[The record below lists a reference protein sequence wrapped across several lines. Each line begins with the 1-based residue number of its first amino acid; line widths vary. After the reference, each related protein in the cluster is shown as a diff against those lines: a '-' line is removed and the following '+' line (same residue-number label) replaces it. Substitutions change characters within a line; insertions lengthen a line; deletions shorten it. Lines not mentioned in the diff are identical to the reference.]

1 MSRLLYA
8 DTSALIALVHA
19 GDDQHAPVAAHFR
32 RLRADR
38 DRLVTCE
45 AVVSETVTR
54 LRYDAGL
61 RTLHRFRS
69 VLERSAAHGSFVV
82 RESSP
87 EDRRAAFDVMERFA
101 DLTVSYADAVG
112 AVIARERR
120 VDAVFG
126 LDNDFRVMG
135 FVLEPG

>member
-8 DTSALIALVHA
+8 DTGAFVGLLWSR
-19 GDDQHAPVAAHFR
+19 DAAHE
-32 RLRADR
+32 RLRGHLRLLRAAG

-45 AVVSETVTR
+45 AVVAETVTR

-61 RTLHRFRS
+61 GRVQAFRDLLFEAGARGTL
-69 VLERSAAHGSFVV
+69 VV
-82 RESSP
+82 RNS
-87 EDRRAAFDVMERFA
+87 DDDQRRAAFAVLDRFA
-101 DLTVSYADAVG
+101 DLRISYADAVG

-135 FVLEPG
+135 FTLEP

>member
-1 MSRLLYA
+1 MSRLLFA
-8 DTSALIALVHA
+8 DTSALIALIHA
-19 GDDQHAPVAAHFR
+19 GDDRHASVAAHFR
-32 RLRADR
+32 QLRSVR

-45 AVVSETVTR
+45 AVVAETVTR

-61 RTLHRFRS
+61 HVVRRFRS
-69 VLERSAAHGSFVV
+69 VLERSSVQGTLVV

-87 EDRRAAFDVMERFA
+87 DDRRAAFDVMEQFA
-101 DLTVSYADAVG
+101 DLAVSYTDAVG

-126 LDNDFRVMG
+126 LDNDFRIMG
-135 FVLEPG
+135 FTLEP

>member
-8 DTSALIALVHA
+8 DTGALIALVHA
-19 GDDQHAPVAAHFR
+19 GDDQHASVATHFR
-32 RLRADR
+32 RLRAAH

-45 AVVSETVTR
+45 AVVAETVTR

-61 RTLHRFRS
+61 RVVEHFRS
-69 VLERSAAHGSFVV
+69 VLDRSAVQGSLVV

-87 EDRRAAFDVMERFA
+87 EDRRAAFDVMKRFA

-126 LDNDFRVMG
+126 LDNDFRIMG
-135 FVLEPG
+135 FVVEP